1 MRFFLAIKHIKEIRK
16 KKIMPAKIESVAKKN
31 QVEIMTGEFNSY
43 RNMFNNGVIQRQ
55 GEKESVKYHISEQ
68 SENLVTLHK

>member
-31 QVEIMTGEFNSY
+31 
-43 RNMFNNGVIQRQ
+43 
-55 GEKESVKYHISEQ
+55 
-68 SENLVTLHK
+68 

>member
-1 MRFFLAIKHIKEIRK
+1 
-16 KKIMPAKIESVAKKN
+16 
-31 QVEIMTGEFNSY
+31 MTGEFNSY